1 MIWVGVDAMG
11 GDFAPRE
18 IVHGACLAAK
28 EYGVGIKL
36 IGPTDI
42 IAKELK
48 RYNTNNLAIEIV
60 NASQVVG
67 MDEKPSK
74 AILKKKD
81 SSIVVAMQEL
91 SHGSVDAVVAAGS
104 TGAAAVAA
112 QLILGRIQHVDRSAI
127 ACNMPTSIRGK
138 RVIVVD
144 VGANVDC
151 SPYQLFQFG
160 LMGQIVSNGLF
171 NIANPVIGLLNIG
184 SEETKGNELVQET
197 YKLFKQY
204 NDLNFI
210 GFIEGRDFPLGK
222 VDVVVTDGFT
232 GNVALKTAEG
242 ISRMISSM
250 LKQELMLTLNGRIAS
265 ILAKPAFTN
274 LKKRIDHHE
283 AGGALLVGVK
293 GVCVIAHGGSNHTA
307 IKNAVRVAKDMITA
321 RMVSRIEET
330 LSVIS
335 PQILKSAT

>member
-1 MIWVGVDAMG
+1 MISIAVDAMG

-18 IVHGACLAAK
+18 IVHGACLAAR
-28 EYGVGIKL
+28 EYNIGIKL

-42 IAKELK
+42 VANELK
-48 RYNTNNLAIEIV
+48 RHNTSNLNIEIV

-74 AILKKKD
+74 AIIKKKD
-81 SSIVVAMQEL
+81 SSIVVAMNEL
-91 SHGSVDAVVAAGS
+91 SKGSVDAVVAAGS

-112 QLILGRIQHVDRSAI
+112 QLILGRIKNVDRSAI
-127 ACNMPTSIRGK
+127 ACTMPTSMRDK
-138 RVIVVD
+138 RVIVID

-151 SPYQLFQFG
+151 TPYQLFQFG

-171 NIANPVIGLLNIG
+171 NIDNPVIGLLNIG
-184 SEETKGNELVQET
+184 SEETKGNDLVQAT
-197 YKLFKQY
+197 YKLFKQH
-204 NDLNFI
+204 NEVNFI

-242 ISRMISSM
+242 ISRMIGS
-250 LKQELMLTLNGRIAS
+250 LLRQELMLTLNGKIAS
-265 ILAKPAFTN
+265 ILAKQAFAN
-274 LKKRIDHHE
+274 LKKRIDYTE

-293 GVCVIAHGGSNHTA
+293 GVCVIAHGGSNHKA
-307 IKNAVRVAKDMITA
+307 IKNAIRVAKDMVTA

-330 LSVIS
+330 LSLIS
-335 PQILKSAT
+335 PQFLKSAT

>member
-274 LKKRIDHHE
+274 LKKRTDHHE